1 MVQGL
6 GLGAAGPKASA
17 PATTTATLPVMRLR
31 STRPLDIGSSHV
43 IVTGGSSGIGLAT
56 ARLLAARG
64 AKLSLIARGAERLDM
79 AAAKV
84 SAAATDA
91 PAATRRTPAAAQGTT
106 VAAQRTTVAARAADV
121 ADQAALTRAIAELEA
136 EQAQPCDIL
145 ITSAGLAR
153 PGHFL
158 DLPDDVFRQMIEVD
172 YFGTLHAATGRRPR
186 HGGARAGQR
195 GRRLVRRRAA
205 RHLRLQRVRAGQVRG
220 TRPDG
225 VGTGRT
231 DPAWSARGVVF
242 PPDVDTPQ
250 LAEENRWKPRE
261 TRAVGG
267 TIKPLTAEKVAAA
280 IVQGIDRRRFTICPD
295 TGTRALA
302 RFGSVLMPLL
312 NREFDRR
319 VRAVQRST
327 TGT

>member
-1 MVQGL
+1 M
-6 GLGAAGPKASA
+6 K
-17 PATTTATLPVMRLR
+17 LR
-31 STRPLDIGSSHV
+31 NTRPMDISSAHV
-43 IVTGGSSGIGLAT
+43 VVTGGSSGIGLAT

-64 AKLSLIARGAERLDM
+64 AKLSLIARGADRLET
-79 AAAKV
+79 AAKEV
-84 SAAATDA
+84 SAAATDV
-91 PAATRRTPAAAQGTT
+91 PASPKGTSAAAQRMSDTGQQAP
-106 VAAQRTTVAARAADV
+106 VAAPVAARAADV
-121 ADQAALTRAIAELEA
+121 ADRTALTRAIAELEG

-158 DLPDDVFRQMIEVD
+158 ELPDDVFRQMIEVD
-172 YFGTLHAATGRRPR
+172 YFGTLHAIRAVAPGMVERG
-186 HGGARAGQR
+186 HGSVVAVSSAAGLLGIFGYSAYGPAKFAVR
-195 GRRLVRRRAA
+195 GLMES
-205 RHLRLQRVRAGQVRG
+205 VRAELTPRG
-220 TRPDG
+220 
-225 VGTGRT
+225 VHV
-231 DPAWSARGVVF
+231 GVVF

-250 LAEENRWKPRE
+250 LAEENRWKPQE
-261 TRAVGG
+261 TRVVGG

-280 IVQGIDRRRFTICPD
+280 IVKGIDRRRFTICPD

>member
-1 MVQGL
+1 M
-6 GLGAAGPKASA
+6 
-17 PATTTATLPVMRLR
+17 
-31 STRPLDIGSSHV
+31 DIGSSHV
-43 IVTGGSSGIGLAT
+43 VVTGGSSGIGLAT

-64 AKLSLIARGAERLDM
+64 AKLSLIARGAERLDT
-79 AAAKV
+79 AAKEV

-91 PAATRRTPAAAQGTT
+91 PAATRRTPTAAQGTPT
-106 VAAQRTTVAARAADV
+106 AAQEMPVAAQRTSVAARAADV

-153 PGHFL
+153 PGNFL

-172 YFGTLHAATGRRPR
+172 YFGTLHALRAVAPGMVERG
-186 HGGARAGQR
+186 HGSVVAVSSAAALLGMFGYSAYGPAKFAVR
-195 GRRLVRRRAA
+195 GLMES
-205 RHLRLQRVRAGQVRG
+205 VRAELTPRG
-220 TRPDG
+220 
-225 VGTGRT
+225 VHV
-231 DPAWSARGVVF
+231 GVVF

-280 IVQGIDRRRFTICPD
+280 IVKGIDRRRFTICPD

-319 VRAVQRST
+319 VSAGTAVDEGHVTATAAAGPAPRPTPMPMPVARA
-327 TGT
+327 

>member
-1 MVQGL
+1 
-6 GLGAAGPKASA
+6 
-17 PATTTATLPVMRLR
+17 MRLR

-64 AKLSLIARGAERLDM
+64 AKLSLIARGAERLDT
-79 AAAKV
+79 AAKEV
-84 SAAATDA
+84 STAATDA
-91 PAATRRTPAAAQGTT
+91 PAAIRRTTAAAQGTPAAAQR
-106 VAAQRTTVAARAADV
+106 ASAAARAADV

-136 EQAQPCDIL
+136 EQAQPCDTL

-172 YFGTLHAATGRRPR
+172 YFGTLHA
-186 HGGARAGQR
+186 
-195 GRRLVRRRAA
+195 
-205 RHLRLQRVRAGQVRG
+205 VRAVAPGMVERGYGSVVGVSSAAGLLGVFGYSAYGPAKFAVRG
-220 TRPDG
+220 LMESVRAELTPRG
-225 VGTGRT
+225 VHV
-231 DPAWSARGVVF
+231 GVVF

-280 IVQGIDRRRFTICPD
+280 IVKGIDRRRFTICPD

>member
-1 MVQGL
+1 M
-6 GLGAAGPKASA
+6 
-17 PATTTATLPVMRLR
+17 
-31 STRPLDIGSSHV
+31 DIGSTHV

-64 AKLSLIARGAERLDM
+64 AKLSLVARGAERLEE
-79 AAAKV
+79 AAKDV
-84 SAAATDA
+84 SAAA
-91 PAATRRTPAAAQGTT
+91 RRAS
-106 VAAQRTTVAARAADV
+106 VAARAADV
-121 ADQAALTRAIAELEA
+121 ADQRALTRAIAELED

-145 ITSAGLAR
+145 VTSAGLAR

-172 YFGTLHAATGRRPR
+172 YFGTLHAL
-186 HGGARAGQR
+186 RAVAPGMVER
-195 GRRLVRRRAA
+195 GYGSVVAVSSAAGLLGIFGYSAYGPAKFAVRG
-205 RHLRLQRVRAGQVRG
+205 LMESVRAELTPRG
-220 TRPDG
+220 
-225 VGTGRT
+225 VHV
-231 DPAWSARGVVF
+231 GVVF

-250 LAEENRWKPRE
+250 LAEENLWKPEE
-261 TRAVGG
+261 TRVVGG

-280 IVQGIDRRRFTICPD
+280 IVKGIDQRRFTICPD

-302 RFGSVLMPLL
+302 RFGGVLMPLL

-327 TGT
+327 PRT

>member
-1 MVQGL
+1 
-6 GLGAAGPKASA
+6 
-17 PATTTATLPVMRLR
+17 MRLR

-79 AAAKV
+79 AAAEV

-91 PAATRRTPAAAQGTT
+91 PATTRRTPAAAQETT
-106 VAAQRTTVAARAADV
+106 VAAQGTPAAAQGTPAAAQRTTVAARAADV

-172 YFGTLHAATGRRPR
+172 YFGTLHA
-186 HGGARAGQR
+186 
-195 GRRLVRRRAA
+195 
-205 RHLRLQRVRAGQVRG
+205 VRAVAPGMVERGHGSVVAVSSAAGLLGVFGYSAYGPAKFAVRG
-220 TRPDG
+220 LMESVRAELTPRG
-225 VGTGRT
+225 VHV
-231 DPAWSARGVVF
+231 GVVF

-280 IVQGIDRRRFTICPD
+280 IVKGIDRRRFTICPD